1 MIASLLAIVIAA
13 PTMFE
18 PFGDEAAA
26 RSSGIA
32 SDLYA
37 TIRAV
42 LLETRADLEAIDAT
56 ISRRDLRSRLLVE
69 ALEVINQGVAEDVQ
83 VAEDRLLSLPEAIKE
98 DAQHLVDEILGK
110 PEAISPDAT
119 DDNPDEPGS
128 APVRL
133 RPFVDLLE
141 RVVRQRREEL
151 VTTVGEASAGDL
163 EALAIDTASRAIQV
177 ADLTEA
183 ERDYA
188 RTLAHRI
195 ASGSVPDVVDDPIQD
210 DLDALPELLRREDA
224 SLRLEAG
231 IDGIAE
237 RADRLAAFGRTQ
249 LEASLLGRDPEAE
262 LPPEILDRLAMLADL
277 IARGVP
283 VSPVEVEQPD
293 VPPEVGGGGGP
304 TTTTSIDPSLWD
316 RAIALARSVD
326 RGLLAA
332 GLDPETRR
340 ATLRKFLSERL
351 AATAGLGLD
360 RIDQAE
366 VERIVGRILGES
378 GPIGNPTVVTQP
390 LVITTP
396 NVAPPPTVPVLIGPR
411 QRPWWCPPGR

>member
-18 PFGDEAAA
+18 PLQDEEA
-26 RSSGIA
+26 GISA
-32 SDLYA
+32 DLYA
-37 TIRAV
+37 TIQAF
-42 LLETRADLEAIDAT
+42 LQETRDDLEAIDAT

-69 ALEVINQGVAEDVQ
+69 ALEVINQGAAEDVQ

-98 DAQHLVDEILGK
+98 DARRLVDEILGK
-110 PEAISPDAT
+110 PDAITPDAT
-119 DDNPDEPGS
+119 DDIPGP

-133 RPFVDLLE
+133 RPYAEILE

-151 VTTVGEASAGDL
+151 VTTVGEASADDL
-163 EALAIDTASRAIQV
+163 EALAIDTASRAIH
-177 ADLTEA
+177 AAGLTVA

-188 RTLAHRI
+188 RTLAHRV
-195 ASGSVPDVVDDPIQD
+195 ASGGGPEVVDDPIQD

-224 SLRLEAG
+224 SLRLESG

-249 LEASLLGRDPEAE
+249 LEASLLGRDPEGS
-262 LPPEILDRLAMLADL
+262 LPPEVLDRLAMLADL

-283 VSPVEVEQPD
+283 VSPVEHEEPD
-293 VPPEVGGGGGP
+293 VPPEVGGGGGTEITP
-304 TTTTSIDPSLWD
+304 TIDPTLWD

-326 RGLLAA
+326 RGLLSA

-351 AATAGLGLD
+351 ATTAGLSLE
-360 RIDQAE
+360 RINLAE
-366 VERIVGRILGES
+366 VERIVGLILGES
-378 GPIGNPTVVTQP
+378 GPIGNPNVVTQP

-396 NVAPPPTVPVLIGPR
+396 NVLVPTVPVLIGPR